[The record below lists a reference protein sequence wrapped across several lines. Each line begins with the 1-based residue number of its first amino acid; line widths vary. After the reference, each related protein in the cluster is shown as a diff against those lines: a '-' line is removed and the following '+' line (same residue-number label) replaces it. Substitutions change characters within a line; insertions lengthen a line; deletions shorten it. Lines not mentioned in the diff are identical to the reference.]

1 MPEWSPAIHS
11 ETQLMR
17 NQSVHRAAAVLLAGL
32 LLPLVTTGC
41 ALLDSKG
48 PHFTA
53 DTMPGDLA
61 APSYDNPR
69 TVQWTNI
76 AMPSVG
82 SQTIAAGDVLEVSVA
97 SGLTTESTVTWPV
110 RVNARTGAATMPGIG
125 SLPLTGLTLEGA
137 EAAVTA
143 ACVNRGLFWSPNV
156 TVTMRQKFKNRV
168 MVLGGVKE
176 PGVYDLPRDRSSLL
190 AAVYAAGGLS
200 SDAGSN
206 IEIKS
211 TTKNGDAGEPGTTGI
226 KTAGYS
232 VSANTDHSDQ
242 VLRINLVEATQTG
255 SAGYYVPD
263 GATVM
268 IEKRD
273 PEPIHVMGL
282 VKKPNR
288 YDFPYDR
295 EVHVLD
301 AVAMAGGLSS
311 TVADKVYII
320 RPIPEGNGQTA
331 VIEISL
337 SEAKRDASRNIRL
350 GPQDLVSVEHTPATV
365 LLEVVKIVRFGL
377 GASLTPLF

>member
-1 MPEWSPAIHS
+1 MPEWSPAIRS
-11 ETQLMR
+11 ETQPMR
-17 NQSVHRAAAVLLAGL
+17 NQPVHRAASVLLAGL
-32 LLPLVTTGC
+32 LIPLATSGC
-41 ALLDSKG
+41 ALMNSKG

-53 DTMPGDLA
+53 DTMPEELA

-82 SQTIAAGDVLEVSVA
+82 SQTIAAGDVLEISVA

-211 TTKNGDAGEPGTTGI
+211 TAKSGDTGPGKTGI

-232 VSANTDHSDQ
+232 VATNTAHSEQ
-242 VLRINLVEATQTG
+242 VLRINLVQATQTG
-255 SAGYYVPD
+255 SAGYYIPD

-301 AVAMAGGLSS
+301 AIAMAGGLSS
-311 TVADKVYII
+311 TVADKVFII
-320 RPIPEGNGQTA
+320 RPMPEGNGETA
-331 VIEISL
+331 VIEVSL
-337 SEAKRDASRNIRL
+337 NDAKRDASRNIRL

-365 LLEVVKIVRFGL
+365 LLEMVKIVRFGL

>member
-1 MPEWSPAIHS
+1 MRRRLVHPAP
-11 ETQLMR
+11 
-17 NQSVHRAAAVLLAGL
+17 ACLLAGL
-32 LLPLVTTGC
+32 LIPLATTGC
-41 ALLDSKG
+41 ALVGAGGAD
-48 PHFTA
+48 FTA
-53 DTMPGDLA
+53 DTLPESLLA
-61 APSYDNPR
+61 PAYDNPR

-76 AMPSVG
+76 AMPAVG
-82 SQTIAAGDVLEVSVA
+82 SQAIAPGDVLEVTIA
-97 SGLTTESTVTWPV
+97 SGLTSDSTVSWPV
-110 RVNARTGAATMPGIG
+110 RVNARTGSATMPGVG
-125 SLPLTGLTLEGA
+125 TLPLSGLTLEGA

-156 TVTMRQKFKNRV
+156 TVTMKQKFKNRV
-168 MVLGGVKE
+168 MVLGGVKD

-190 AAVYAAGGLS
+190 AAIYAAGGLS

-211 TTKNGDAGEPGTTGI
+211 TAEGTANEEPGTPGI
-226 KTAGYS
+226 RTAGYS
-232 VSANTDHSDQ
+232 LPAASGGSDQ
-242 VLRINLVEATQTG
+242 IIRINLVKAAQTG

-295 EVHVLD
+295 EVRVLD
-301 AVAMAGGLSS
+301 AIALAGGLSS
-311 TVADKVYII
+311 SVADKVYII
-320 RPIPEGNGQTA
+320 RPLPDGSGRTA
-331 VIEISL
+331 VIEVSL
-337 SEAKRDASRNIRL
+337 YGAKRDARQNIRL
-350 GPQDLVSVEHTPATV
+350 GPRDLVTIEHTPATV
-365 LLEVVKIVRFGL
+365 LLEVVQIVRFGL

>member
-1 MPEWSPAIHS
+1 
-11 ETQLMR
+11 
-17 NQSVHRAAAVLLAGL
+17 
-32 LLPLVTTGC
+32 
-41 ALLDSKG
+41 
-48 PHFTA
+48 
-53 DTMPGDLA
+53 
-61 APSYDNPR
+61 
-69 TVQWTNI
+69 
-76 AMPSVG
+76 
-82 SQTIAAGDVLEVSVA
+82 
-97 SGLTTESTVTWPV
+97 LTTNSTVSWPV
-110 RVNARTGAATMPGIG
+110 RVNARTGSATMPGVG
-125 SLPLTGLTLEGA
+125 TLPLTGLTLEGA

-156 TVTMRQKFKNRV
+156 TVTMKQKFKNRV

-211 TTKNGDAGEPGTTGI
+211 TAEGAAKGEAGKPGI
-226 KTAGYS
+226 RTAGYS
-232 VSANTDHSDQ
+232 LPASTGNSDQ
-242 VLRINLVEATQTG
+242 ILRINLVEATQTG

-295 EVHVLD
+295 EVRVLD
-301 AVAMAGGLSS
+301 AIAMAGGLSS
-311 TVADKVYII
+311 TIADKVYVI
-320 RPIPEGNGQTA
+320 RPLPEDKGETA
-331 VIEISL
+331 VIEVSL
-337 SEAKRDASRNIRL
+337 QDAKRDASRNIRL
-350 GPQDLVSVEHTPATV
+350 GPRDLVTVEHTPATV
-365 LLEVVKIVRFGL
+365 MLELVKIVRFGL

>member
-1 MPEWSPAIHS
+1 MHIP
-11 ETQLMR
+11 L
-17 NQSVHRAAAVLLAGL
+17 VHRASTCLLVGL
-32 LLPLVTTGC
+32 LIPLATTGC
-41 ALLDSKG
+41 AVIGSPG
-48 PHFTA
+48 AHFTA
-53 DTMPGDLA
+53 DTMPENLVA
-61 APSYDNPR
+61 RAYDNPR

-76 AMPSVG
+76 AMPAVG
-82 SQTIAAGDVLEVSVA
+82 SQSIAAGDVLEVTIA
-97 SGLTTESTVTWPV
+97 SGLTTDSTVSWPV
-110 RVNARTGAATMPGIG
+110 RVNAHTGSATMPGLG
-125 SLPLTGLTLEGA
+125 TLPLAGLTLEGA

-156 TVTMRQKFKNRV
+156 TVTMKQQFKNRV

-190 AAVYAAGGLS
+190 AAIYAAGGLS

-211 TTKNGDAGEPGTTGI
+211 TARDSTLGEPGGTGI

-232 VSANTDHSDQ
+232 LPMANGSADQ
-242 VLRINLVEATQTG
+242 ILKINLIQAAQTG

-288 YDFPYDR
+288 YNFPYDR
-295 EVHVLD
+295 EVRVLD
-301 AVAMAGGLSS
+301 AIALAGGLSS
-311 TVADKVYII
+311 TVADKVFVI
-320 RPIPEGNGQTA
+320 RPLPDGEGQTA
-331 VIEISL
+331 VIEVSL
-337 SEAKRDASRNIRL
+337 SEAKRDASQNIRL
-350 GPQDLVSVEHTPATV
+350 GPRDLVTIEHTPATMM
-365 LLEVVKIVRFGL
+365 LELVKIVRFGL